1 MLPNPANKDADRFR
15 CQCSSGK
22 PALGWARGAKVL
34 FAITAALGHETH
46 RPSVL
51 QHERLL
57 WFLVGL
63 FLPGVLLLPIVS
75 ERGVV
80 LQLWVHGLGWGVLC
94 VVLLL
99 EAVPK

>member
-1 MLPNPANKDADRFR
+1 M
-15 CQCSSGK
+15 
-22 PALGWARGAKVL
+22 L
-34 FAITAALGHETH
+34 FAITAALGHEIH
-46 RPSVL
+46 RSIVL

-63 FLPGVLLLPIVS
+63 ALPRILLLAIVP

-80 LQLWVHGLGWGVLC
+80 LQLWVHGLGLGVLC

-99 EAVPK
+99 ETVSE